1 MVAGMQRII
10 RETGAE
16 YTNCYLH
23 ICTEMCIRDSII
35 AACIK
40 KDAEITFEC
49 EGADEEAA
57 LAKMEE
63 LEADNFGD

>member
-23 ICTEMCIRDSII
+23 MGKVKS
-35 AACIK
+35 K
-40 KDAEITFEC
+40 C
-49 EGADEEAA
+49 E
-57 LAKMEE
+57 K
-63 LEADNFGD
+63 N

>member
-23 ICTEMCIRDSII
+23 ICTDTVLRNCNISS
-35 AACIK
+35 CLLYTS
-40 KDAEITFEC
+40 DA
-49 EGADEEAA
+49 ADE
-57 LAKMEE
+57 L
-63 LEADNFGD
+63 

>member
-23 ICTEMCIRDSII
+23 ICTDTVLRNCNIFR
-35 AACIK
+35 
-40 KDAEITFEC
+40 
-49 EGADEEAA
+49 
-57 LAKMEE
+57 
-63 LEADNFGD
+63 FGNRAVSYTHLTLPTTSRV

>member
-23 ICTEMCIRDSII
+23 ICTDTVLRNCNISRFGNREFLQIFCRYGRMLCSCRIRR
-35 AACIK
+35 
-40 KDAEITFEC
+40 F
-49 EGADEEAA
+49 
-57 LAKMEE
+57 
-63 LEADNFGD
+63 FYFR

>member
-23 ICTEMCIRDSII
+23 ICTDTVLRNCNISRFGNRELLQIFCRYGRMLCSCRIRR
-35 AACIK
+35 
-40 KDAEITFEC
+40 F
-49 EGADEEAA
+49 
-57 LAKMEE
+57 
-63 LEADNFGD
+63 FYFR

>member
-23 ICTEMCIRDSII
+23 ICTDTVLRNCNILDSAIERFYKSF
-35 AACIK
+35 CRYGRML
-40 KDAEITFEC
+40 C
-49 EGADEEAA
+49 SC
-57 LAKMEE
+57 
-63 LEADNFGD
+63 

>member
-23 ICTEMCIRDSII
+23 ICTDTVLRNCNIFR
-35 AACIK
+35 
-40 KDAEITFEC
+40 F
-49 EGADEEAA
+49 GNR
-57 LAKMEE
+57 E
-63 LEADNFGD
+63 LLQIFLQIWQGVVFLLNQTIFLL